1 MRGGG
6 LQELGQMARFSLA
19 LAAMVWTAVADG
31 AESDKSGF
39 HLFNPTPKNLMRDMS
54 TDRPDV
60 TESPITVDA
69 GHYQVEMDFVGIAYD
84 RDTSG
89 AANTRTLSYTAP
101 SINLKAGLLNNVD
114 LQLVLEPFNW
124 ERVEDRV
131 AGTTLRNSGFG
142 DIQTRLKIN
151 LWGND
156 VGETALGVMPW
167 VKWPTAANSLG
178 NGSVEGGLIVPFGFG
193 LPYDWEV
200 GVMAEFDVIRDS
212 NGGGHHLEVVNSIA
226 VGHDIVGSLGG
237 YLEFI
242 SVVNAEGG
250 SDWSGVIAA
259 GLTYGIN
266 ENTQLDAG
274 VNVGIV
280 EAADDVRPFVGLSWR
295 F

>member
-1 MRGGG
+1 MKGVERS
-6 LQELGQMARFSLA
+6 ERSLGWMA
-19 LAAMVWTAVADG
+19 AVAVVCGSGAFG
-31 AESDKSGF
+31 AESDKWRY
-39 HLFNPTPKNLMRDMS
+39 HLLNPTPKEQMRDMA

-69 GHYQVEMDFVGIAYD
+69 GHYQIEMDLIGITYD

-101 SINLKAGLLNNVD
+101 SINLKAGLFNNVD
-114 LQLVLEPFNW
+114 LQFVIEPYNW

-131 AGTTLRNSGFG
+131 AGTLSRNSGFG
-142 DIQTRLKIN
+142 DMQTRLKVN

-156 VGETALGVMPW
+156 GGRTALAVMPW
-167 VKWPTAANSLG
+167 VKWPTAATSLG
-178 NGSVEGGLIVPFGFG
+178 NGSVEGGVIVPFGFG
-193 LPYDWEV
+193 LPHDWEV
-200 GVMAEFDVIRDS
+200 GMMAEFDIIR
-212 NGGGHHLEVVNSIA
+212 NAVGGGHHLEVVNTVA
-226 VGHDIVGSLGG
+226 VGHDIVGDLGG

-242 SVVNAEGG
+242 SVASAESGA
-250 SDWSGVIAA
+250 DWAGVVAA
-259 GLTYGIN
+259 GVTFGLN

>member
-1 MRGGG
+1 MKGVERSGRSVGW
-6 LQELGQMARFSLA
+6 MA
-19 LAAMVWTAVADG
+19 AAAILCGSGAFG
-31 AESDKSGF
+31 AESDKWRY
-39 HLFNPTPKNLMRDMS
+39 HLLNPTPKERMRAMS

-69 GHYQVEMDFVGIAYD
+69 GHYQIEMDLIGITYD

-101 SINLKAGLLNNVD
+101 SINLKAGLFNNVD
-114 LQLVLEPFNW
+114 LQFVIEPYNW

-131 AGTTLRNSGFG
+131 AGTLSRNSGFG
-142 DIQTRLKIN
+142 DMQTRLKVN

-156 VGETALGVMPW
+156 GGKTALAVMPW
-167 VKWPTAANSLG
+167 VKWPTASASLG
-178 NGSVEGGLIVPFGFG
+178 NGSVEGGVIVPFGFG

-200 GVMAEFDVIRDS
+200 GMMAEFDIIR
-212 NGGGHHLEVVNSIA
+212 NAAGGGHHLEAVNTIA
-226 VGHDIVGSLGG
+226 VGRGIVEDLGG

-242 SVVNAEGG
+242 SVASAESGA
-250 SDWSGVIAA
+250 DWAGVVAA
-259 GLTYGIN
+259 GLTYGLN